1 VSTNTKVV
9 ISGDSSGAVTAI
21 KRVNTE
27 LGGLQSIAAKSL
39 GSFGGLLAGGAAV
52 TGLIAIT
59 KRAIDTGDAFAK
71 MSAKTGVAVEDLTK
85 LQYAADLSG
94 VSSEALQKGMISL
107 AAATVE
113 AASGSGIAGEAITK
127 LGVKVRNAD
136 GSMRSSIDVLYDLAD
151 QFSLMPDGVEKT
163 NAAVDIFGKK
173 LGADM
178 IPLLNGG
185 SAGLRAMGDEAE
197 RLGLVMST
205 ELAKKSEEFNDNL
218 SRLSKYS
225 EAAGISI
232 ANALIP
238 ALNELITE
246 FLDAGKAG
254 LGFWEAMTGIG
265 LSDPTKS
272 PAEHIARITAEI
284 EKLKKASAS
293 GWQAEMFGASG
304 NDEEIAKLEKLRKYY
319 ELQQQRQ
326 TGDGV
331 ESAQELA
338 SKRLLIEKNLQAKLA
353 EVAKLKGVAEGKV
366 SADILLDDNKRT
378 AAQIKNAEKLRDM
391 LTGMWEQSLKAAKAA
406 GDEAEKLLAKAAD
419 TRQTGAD
426 KAAALRRSAL
436 APEEQQREISSQ
448 FNDLAS
454 SASQAA
460 SLAKLAAMQGRAE
473 NAARLAAQAEKDAER
488 AAKLADQISDPE
500 EAARAVEQMAE
511 IQAILLE
518 QQAVAKKDEAAR
530 YAEQAAAQRQLITI
544 LDQQLTELQ
553 TKAAAIKVEVDITA
567 AQAAIA
573 QLQAQLDNLNSKTAA
588 AGGSTETVPMQEGGG
603 YAAGGYTGPGGKY
616 QPAGI
621 VHAGEYV
628 LRQEVVR
635 QRGALEFLNRFNRL
649 GVGALRG
656 YATGGLVAITPK
668 SSSPVASA
676 TFNFPGL
683 GSYPVSMAPDVMGE
697 LKTAFKREALKRGG
711 RR

>member
-1 VSTNTKVV
+1 MATKAEIKFV
-9 ISGDSSGAVTAI
+9 GDSSSAVTAV
-21 KRVNTE
+21 KRLRTE
-27 LGGLQSIAAKSL
+27 MGELQSIAAKSL
-39 GSFGGLLAGGAAV
+39 GSFGGLVTGGAAV
-52 TGLIAIT
+52 AGLVAIT

-94 VSSEALQKGMISL
+94 VSSEALQKGMVSL

-151 QFSLMPDGVEKT
+151 QFALMPDGVEKT
-163 NAAVDIFGKK
+163 NYAVDIFGKK

-185 SAGLRAMGDEAE
+185 SAGLKAMGDEAE

-218 SRLSKYS
+218 ARLSKYS

-238 ALNELITE
+238 ALNELLTE

-293 GWQAEMFGASG
+293 GWSAEMFGASG
-304 NDEEIAKLEKLRKYY
+304 NDDEIAKLEKLRKYY

-338 SKRLLIEKNLQAKLA
+338 GKRLLIERQLQMKLA
-353 EVAKLKGVAEGKV
+353 EVAKLRAVAEGKV
-366 SADILLDDNKRT
+366 SDDILLTDDKRT
-378 AAQIKNAEKLRDM
+378 AAQIKNAEKLRDT
-391 LTGMWEQSLKAAKAA
+391 LTGMWEKSLQAAKSAS
-406 GDEAEKLLAKAAD
+406 DEAVKLLAKAAD
-419 TRQTGAD
+419 TRTAGAD
-426 KAAALRRSAL
+426 KAAALRRSTL
-436 APEEQQREISSQ
+436 TPEEQQREITSQ
-448 FNDLAS
+448 YNDLAS
-454 SASQAA
+454 RASEAA
-460 SLAKLAAMQGRAE
+460 SLAKLADMQGRTE
-473 NAARLAAQAEKDAER
+473 NAAKLAAQAEKDADR

-500 EAARAVEQMAE
+500 EAARAAEQLAE
-511 IQAILLE
+511 IQATLLE
-518 QQAVAKKDEAAR
+518 QQAAAKKEEAAR
-530 YAEQAAAQRQLITI
+530 YTEQAAAQRELIAG
-544 LDQQLTELQ
+544 LDAQLTALQ
-553 TKAAAIKVEVDITA
+553 TKAASIKVDVDISA

-573 QLQAQLDNLNSKTAA
+573 QLQAQLDNLNAKTAA
-588 AGGSTETVPMQEGGG
+588 ASIPMQEGGG
-603 YAAGGYTGPGGKY
+603 YAAGGFTGPGPKFKV
-616 QPAGI
+616 AGV
-621 VHAGEYV
+621 VHAGEFV
-628 LRQEVVR
+628 NRQEVVR
-635 QRGALEFLNRFNRL
+635 QPGALEFLNRFNRI
-649 GVGALRG
+649 GMAALRG
-656 YATGGLVAITPK
+656 YATGGLVTVAPRAATP
-668 SSSPVASA
+668 SASA

-683 GSYPVSMAPDVMGE
+683 GSFPVSMAPDVMGE
-697 LKTAFKREALKRGG
+697 LKTAFKREALKRGS